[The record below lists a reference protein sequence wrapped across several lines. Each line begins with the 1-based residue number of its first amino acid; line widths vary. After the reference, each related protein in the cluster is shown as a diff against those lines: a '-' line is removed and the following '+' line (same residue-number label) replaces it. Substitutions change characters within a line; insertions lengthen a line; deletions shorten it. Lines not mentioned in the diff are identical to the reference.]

1 MTDTADINQ
10 PPGRPGGPV
19 ALWLNRVTLALAAI
33 GGLGTLGIMAIINA
47 DVIGR
52 GAFGT
57 PVPATAE
64 IVSAAIVAI
73 VFLQLPQATA
83 AGRNVRSDM
92 LLNRL
97 GRNDGRA
104 GAMLDMIHHAVGTLM
119 LGILLYYIA
128 PGILDSIEGNET
140 VGLYGIFTMPRWPF
154 VVCVLAGC
162 ALTLAQ
168 YAMLTI
174 GFAIRAFGP
183 SHDGGAAQ

>member
-1 MTDTADINQ
+1 MTDTNDMRA
-10 PPGRPGGPV
+10 PPDFSGGPV
-19 ALWLNRVTLALAAI
+19 ALWLNRMTLALAAI

-52 GAFGT
+52 SAFGT

-64 IVSAAIVAI
+64 IVSAMIVAI
-73 VFLQLPQATA
+73 VFLQLPKATA

-97 GRNDGRA
+97 GRNEGR
-104 GAMLDMIHHAVGTLM
+104 GAAILDVVHHAVGTLM
-119 LGILLYYIA
+119 MAILLYYIA
-128 PGILDSIEGNET
+128 PGILESIEGNET

-162 ALTLAQ
+162 ALTFAQ
-168 YAMLTI
+168 YAMLTL
-174 GFAIRAFGP
+174 GFAVRAFGK
-183 SHDGGAAQ
+183 GAGS

>member
-1 MTDTADINQ
+1 MNGNNDLTV
-10 PPGRPGGPV
+10 PPGMPGG
-19 ALWLNRVTLALAAI
+19 AIILWINRVTLALAAL
-33 GGLGTLGIMAIINA
+33 GGIATLGIMALINA

-52 GAFGT
+52 GAFGA
-57 PVPATAE
+57 PVPVTAE
-64 IVSAAIVAI
+64 IVAAAIVAI
-73 VFLQLPQATA
+73 VFLQLPLATA
-83 AGRNVRSDM
+83 SGRNVRSDM

-97 GRNDGRA
+97 GRGKGRA
-104 GAMLDMIHHAVGTLM
+104 GKLLDMVHHAVGTLM

-168 YAMLTI
+168 YAILTI
-174 GFAIRAFGP
+174 GFAMQALWP
-183 SHDGGAAQ
+183 DAAP

>member
-1 MTDTADINQ
+1 MSDTDQATS
-10 PPGRPGGPV
+10 PGLPGGAV
-19 ALWLNRVTLALAAI
+19 SLWLNRAALALAII

-47 DVIGR
+47 DVVGR

-92 LLNRL
+92 LLSRL
-97 GRNDGRA
+97 RA
-104 GAMLDMIHHAVGTLM
+104 RSERSGDWVDAFHHLVGTIMLAILM
-119 LGILLYYIA
+119 RYVGPEILE
-128 PGILDSIEGNET
+128 SIEGNET

-154 VVCVLAGC
+154 VTCVLVGC
-162 ALTLAQ
+162 ALTLVQ
-168 YAMLTI
+168 FAMLTI
-174 GFAIRAFGP
+174 GLFLRALGR
-183 SHDGGAAQ
+183 GAKV

>member
-1 MTDTADINQ
+1 MSDPIDIQ
-10 PPGRPGGPV
+10 GPPRETGGPFV
-19 ALWLNRVTLALAAI
+19 LWLNRATLALAAI

-47 DVIGR
+47 DVVGR
-52 GAFGT
+52 GAFDT

-97 GRNDGRA
+97 SQGSGRA
-104 GAMLDMIHHAVGTLM
+104 ALVLDMVHHAVGTLM

-128 PGILDSIEGNET
+128 PGIFKSIEGNET
-140 VGLYGIFTMPRWPF
+140 VGLYGVFTMPRWPF
-154 VVCVLAGC
+154 VACVLAGC
-162 ALTLAQ
+162 ALTFAQ
-168 YAMLTI
+168 YARLTI
-174 GFAIRAFGP
+174 GYAMRAFKP
-183 SHDGGAAQ
+183 EANA

>member
-1 MTDTADINQ
+1 MIDANDVKDS
-10 PPGRPGGPV
+10 PGKPGAPIL
-19 ALWLNRVTLALAAI
+19 LWLNRVTLALAAL

-52 GAFGT
+52 GAFNT
-57 PVPATAE
+57 PFPATAE

-73 VFLQLPQATA
+73 VFLQLPLATA

-97 GRNDGRA
+97 LKRGNGRSGNI
-104 GAMLDMIHHAVGTLM
+104 LDMIHHVVGTIM
-119 LGILLYYIA
+119 MAILLYYVA

-162 ALTLAQ
+162 SLTLAQ
-168 YAMLTI
+168 YAVLTI
-174 GFAIRAFGP
+174 SCAKRAFG
-183 SHDGGAAQ
+183 SEISA

>member
-1 MTDTADINQ
+1 MTAATEHHQ
-10 PPGRPGGPV
+10 PPGPPGGRFT
-19 ALWLNRVTLALAAI
+19 LWLNRLTIALAAI

-47 DVIGR
+47 DVVGR

-97 GRNDGRA
+97 GRMNDRA
-104 GAMLDMIHHAVGTLM
+104 RAALDVFHHAAGTLM
-119 LGILLYYIA
+119 LAILLYYIA

-162 ALTLAQ
+162 ALTFAQ
-168 YAMLTI
+168 YALLTVR
-174 GFAIRAFGP
+174 FALVASGRRA
-183 SHDGGAAQ
+183 SA

>member
-1 MTDTADINQ
+1 M
-10 PPGRPGGPV
+10 PSGGPGGTLV
-19 ALWLNRVTLALAAI
+19 LWLNRITLALAAI

-52 GAFGT
+52 SAFGT

-73 VFLQLPQATA
+73 VFLQLPLATG

-97 GRNDGRA
+97 GRDDGRG
-104 GAMLDMIHHAVGTLM
+104 GALLDLVHHAVGTMM
-119 LGILLYYIA
+119 LGILIYYIA
-128 PGILDSIEGNET
+128 PGIFDSIEGNET

-162 ALTLAQ
+162 VLTMVQYLLLTL
-168 YAMLTI
+168 
-174 GFAIRAFGP
+174 GFAAKAFGK
-183 SHDGGAAQ
+183 GTAA

>member
-1 MTDTADINQ
+1 MSGAAGAA
-10 PPGRPGGPV
+10 PPARPGGAV
-19 ALWLNRVTLALAAI
+19 ARWLDRATLGLAAI

-73 VFLQLPQATA
+73 VYLQLPRATA

-92 LLNRL
+92 LLGRL
-97 GRNDGRA
+97 GRGRGR
-104 GAMLDMIHHAVGTLM
+104 GAAALEALHHAVGVVM
-119 LGILLYYIA
+119 LALLIRYIA
-128 PGILDSIEGNET
+128 PVILDSIRGGET
-140 VGLYGIFTMPRWPF
+140 VGLYGIFVMPRWPF
-154 VVCVLAGC
+154 LVCVLAGC

-168 YAMLTI
+168 YALLTL
-174 GFAIRAFGP
+174 GFLRALLP
-183 SHDGGAAQ
+183 RGAA

>member
-1 MTDTADINQ
+1 MTDTTNPNV
-10 PPGRPGGPV
+10 PPVQPGGTV
-19 ALWLNRVTLALAAI
+19 MVILNRLTLALAAI

-52 GAFGT
+52 GAFAA

-73 VFLQLPQATA
+73 VFLQLPHATG

-97 GRNDGRA
+97 ARTSGRWRA
-104 GAMLDMIHHAVGTLM
+104 ALDTVHHAAGTMM

-128 PGILDSIEGNET
+128 PGILDSIDGNET

-162 ALTLAQ
+162 VLTFAQYAALTL
-168 YAMLTI
+168 
-174 GFAIRAFGP
+174 GFARTAFGP
-183 SHDGGAAQ
+183 RGSA